1 MRVRPE
7 IHAVRKEDEWR
18 RCLRHR
24 QGGGKKA
31 AKPARDV
38 PRRHGN
44 PLRRPA
50 RDGAARGRRP
60 QRAFRRRP
68 GGSIPRRSFR
78 RCLTR
83 KSGSARGAFA
93 PRAGRMLAPSR
104 TLQVSTLDFVHRV
117 AKTTL
122 DFVQFAYRTTLVL
135 DLLNPNVRPNS
146 PFHRARNRLVH
157 DIQNSDIQPCE
168 PPGRRRRS
176 SSTTSA
182 ANAIA
187 PRRETSSHLTIGH
200 SLIWK
205 CVRLSNEDASR
216 NSSPRPLA
224 KQISYFTKRTL
235 RNRSTTPPLRVRPA
249 RAAPFS
255 YFARQSCLGLTTFVR
270 EMSGCPWRNSV
281 AVDSPCFDAFSSHNL
296 AWFKSFETPLPK

>member
-83 KSGSARGAFA
+83 KSGRRAAPSRRAPAGCLRRAGHCRYQPWILSIVWLKQPWILSSLPIEQPWCSISLTPTSGRIRPFIARGTVWFTTYKTVIYNLVNLRAGEGGVRLQHRRRTQLR
-93 PRAGRMLAPSR
+93 RAGRHHP
-104 TLQVSTLDFVHRV
+104 
-117 AKTTL
+117 
-122 DFVQFAYRTTLVL
+122 
-135 DLLNPNVRPNS
+135 
-146 PFHRARNRLVH
+146 
-157 DIQNSDIQPCE
+157 I
-168 PPGRRRRS
+168 
-176 SSTTSA
+176 
-182 ANAIA
+182 
-187 PRRETSSHLTIGH
+187 
-200 SLIWK
+200 
-205 CVRLSNEDASR
+205 
-216 NSSPRPLA
+216 
-224 KQISYFTKRTL
+224 
-235 RNRSTTPPLRVRPA
+235 
-249 RAAPFS
+249 
-255 YFARQSCLGLTTFVR
+255 
-270 EMSGCPWRNSV
+270 
-281 AVDSPCFDAFSSHNL
+281 
-296 AWFKSFETPLPK
+296 